1 MPKAKKKKHEP
12 DESSDHF
19 RHFAKS
25 LENTI
30 ASHGANFEGR
40 QKGQLEKLLKLEQQ
54 FRMTLIKHRW
64 GNGVY
69 KQFVK
74 FICDDR
80 RNILSARPFF
90 RERQEIFTK
99 YISKALKAR
108 QEKGLYRFHFNF
120 QFISYVISIRKWHK
134 GSKINKLYGKIH
146 AIRNEILEMNMP
158 LGIYQGR
165 KFYNK
170 TPRSHLTIMDFV
182 QISAEG
188 LMSGLDKVSFEG
200 DVEARTFTG
209 VAIGRMTGNFIEEY
223 SETPIHFYPGDK
235 RKIYRANKAVGRMG
249 KDLDFDKI
257 ATSVNTNDD
266 GTELEEMHRTNS
278 DEIAA
283 LMSAASCVS
292 ADSTLSQDPEA
303 PEPIARF
310 AAPESAR
317 PDVQFEGEEVFATFT
332 KAVKRL
338 TPWERKLLKLMGVD
352 FGSRWKRFA
361 T

>member
-1 MPKAKKKKHEP
+1 MAKAKKKFE
-12 DESSDHF
+12 DDSGDHF

-30 ASHGANFEGR
+30 ATHGENFEGR
-40 QKGQLEKLLKLEQQ
+40 QKLQLEKLLRLEHK
-54 FRMTLIKHRW
+54 FRITLIKHRW

-69 KQFVK
+69 KAFVK
-74 FICDDR
+74 MICDEK

-108 QEKGLYRFHFNF
+108 QEKGLYRFRFNY
-120 QFISYVISIRKWHK
+120 QFITFVMALRQWAKKSKIRKLFL
-134 GSKINKLYGKIH
+134 KIDQ
-146 AIRNEILEMNMP
+146 IRNEILEMNLP
-158 LGIYQGR
+158 LGIFQGR

-170 TPRSHLTIMDFV
+170 TPKSHLTHMDFI
-182 QISAEG
+182 QISCEG
-188 LMSGLDKVSFEG
+188 LMAGLDKYTPTDGIVIPR
-200 DVEARTFTG
+200 AFTG
-209 VAIGRMTGNFIEEY
+209 VAIGRMVGNFIEEY

-249 KDLDFDKI
+249 KELDYEKV
-257 ATSVNTNDD
+257 AVSVNTDDD
-266 GTELEEMHRTNS
+266 GKLMTPDRQTNP

-283 LMSAASCVS
+283 LMMAASCVS
-292 ADSTLSQDPEA
+292 ADSTISQDPEA

-317 PDVQFEGEEVFATFT
+317 PDVQFEDRQAMSAMA
-332 KAVKRL
+332 KAFRKL
-338 TPWERKLLKLMGVD
+338 TPWERKFLRLRGVD
-352 FGSRWKRFA
+352 IGKRVKRFA